1 MLPFEP
7 TVLNIVIVVVAV
19 IAAGTSKGVLG
30 VGIPLIIV
38 PALGGIMHPA
48 TTIALLAL
56 PILLSNVWQSFE
68 GRRFG
73 PTLRRFW
80 PALLTIMIGSA
91 IGAQFITTV
100 DRQVAQI
107 VLGVIVTTYAL
118 SQLLRF
124 SVPKPPEHVEKLWT
138 GIAGFIS
145 GILGGVAAYFGPPI
159 IIYML
164 ALRVTKEEF
173 ISAVALL
180 YMVGAI
186 PLFGLLVLKG
196 TLGASEF
203 VMSVAVTVVIFA
215 AMLFGRWLRSR
226 ISHEVFRKSLLVIL
240 LVMGANMLRQGMT

>member
-7 TVLNIVIVVVAV
+7 TVLNIIVVVVAV
-19 IAAGTSKGVLG
+19 FAAGTSKGVLG

-68 GRRFG
+68 GRRFRA
-73 PTLRRFW
+73 TFRRFW
-80 PALLTIMIGSA
+80 PAILTIVIGST

-107 VLGVIVTTYAL
+107 VLGVIVSGYAL
-118 SQLLRF
+118 SQLLKF
-124 SVPKPPEHVEKLWT
+124 SVPKPPERVEKFWT
-138 GIAGFIS
+138 GFAGFIS
-145 GILGGVAAYFGPPI
+145 GILGGMAAYFGPPI

-173 ISAVALL
+173 IGAVAML
-180 YMVGAI
+180 YMIGAM
-186 PLFGLLVLKG
+186 PLFAILIYKG
-196 TLGASEF
+196 TLGGAEF
-203 VMSVAVTVVIFA
+203 LMSVVVTTVIFA
-215 AMLFGRWLRSR
+215 AMLFGRWLRDK

-240 LVMGANMLRQGMT
+240 LVMGANMLRQGLA